1 MIIDCILDRKY
12 DDELMEQGYDS
23 VRYPNGEVRSLKY
36 DAHKFY
42 YDVFRYGEI
51 GHEITRAMDG
61 GTEQMK
67 QPEFGGMFFDQA
79 QEQGA
84 VMYWGARG
92 AIRNRRLEIYPD
104 RQGFT
109 ADSTENKGA
118 FVGWINDHLI
128 PYLEQR
134 VKQYNTKRIE
144 AHDKAG
150 RFHAVAEDRDS
161 GGYLYIGAWAI

>member
-61 GTEQMK
+61 GTEQDVRRALCDYIVANGYNN
-67 QPEFGGMFFDQA
+67 EIC
-79 QEQGA
+79 EY
-84 VMYWGARG
+84 VNS
-92 AIRNRRLEIYPD
+92 RNWL
-104 RQGFT
+104 T
-109 ADSTENKGA
+109 A
-118 FVGWINDHLI
+118 
-128 PYLEQR
+128 
-134 VKQYNTKRIE
+134 
-144 AHDKAG
+144 
-150 RFHAVAEDRDS
+150 
-161 GGYLYIGAWAI
+161 